1 MGAKQ
6 SRRRGLSKDDLDYLL
21 ANTNYSIETIMAW
34 YRGFKEDCP
43 DGRLTPQ
50 AFMHVYG
57 SSFLSANTKEFCDYV
72 FRNFDKDGNGYIDFK
87 EFLLAI
93 HVTSCGTAE
102 DKLNWAFSM
111 YDMDGNGYIE
121 LSEMQKLVK
130 SIFQMMNHTNAHR
143 AHLNP
148 SERARQC
155 EDDLQDDGL
164 RWRRKSVEGGIR
176 QNLYCRSKNFK
187 SVNTSWNIL

>member
-1 MGAKQ
+1 MQ
-6 SRRRGLSKDDLDYLL
+6 LSFVCRVNSSIETIL

-102 DKLNWAFSM
+102 DKLNWAF
-111 YDMDGNGYIE
+111 
-121 LSEMQKLVK
+121 
-130 SIFQMMNHTNAHR
+130 R
-143 AHLNP
+143 
-148 SERARQC
+148 
-155 EDDLQDDGL
+155 
-164 RWRRKSVEGGIR
+164 
-176 QNLYCRSKNFK
+176 
-187 SVNTSWNIL
+187 